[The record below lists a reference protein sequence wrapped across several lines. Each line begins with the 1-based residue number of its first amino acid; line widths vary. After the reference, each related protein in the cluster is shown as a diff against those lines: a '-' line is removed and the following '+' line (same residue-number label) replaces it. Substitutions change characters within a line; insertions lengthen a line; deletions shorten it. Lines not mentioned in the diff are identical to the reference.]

1 MTGNKKM
8 TRREALRNLGLLT
21 AGVLAFSS
29 SVMARATKT
38 QDKKA
43 VDKNTPSPVGALA
56 LPAVPVATLSNGVKL
71 PRLGLGTFLQPDNDV
86 CKASCL
92 AALKAGYRHIDTAH
106 AYNDEEGVGR
116 AIKESGIPREEICLV
131 SKLWVSDYGADGH
144 TLKAI
149 DEMLARLQT
158 DYVDVLYV
166 HQPVGEVLAAWKEM
180 EQAYKQGKVKAL
192 GISNFDYP
200 DPECD
205 AIFDEIV
212 KNSEIKPHI
221 MQVECHPYAQRL
233 DVKKKI
239 APYNLQLECWYPLGG
254 KWSNGVILKDEVI
267 NKIASARGK
276 SAAQIILRWHLQE
289 GHSAIPGSTNH
300 AHIQENINI
309 FDFEL
314 TDDEMAQIRAIN
326 KEQRLYTAT
335 YQQTKGFANGPRM

>member
-1 MTGNKKM
+1 MNKKM
-8 TRREALRNLGLLT
+8 TRREALRNLGML
-21 AGVLAFSS
+21 AGAFAFSS
-29 SVMARATKT
+29 NVLACANAQSKQSADKT
-38 QDKKA
+38 
-43 VDKNTPSPVGALA
+43 TPAPVGALA
-56 LPAVPVATLSNGVKL
+56 AIPAVPVATLSNGVKL

-106 AYNDEEGVGR
+106 AYQDEEGVGR

-131 SKLWVSDYGADGH
+131 SKLWVSDYGANGK

-149 DEMLARLQT
+149 DEMLGRLQT

-233 DVKKKI
+233 DVKAKI

-254 KWSNGVILKDEVI
+254 KWSNGLILKNETI
-267 NKIASARGK
+267 NKIAAARGK
-276 SAAQIILRWHLQE
+276 SAAQIILRWHMQE
-289 GHSAIPGSTNH
+289 GHSAIPGSTNP
-300 AHIQENINI
+300 AHIEENINI

-314 TDDEMAQIRAIN
+314 TADEMAQIRALN
-326 KEQRLYTAT
+326 KEQRLYNAT
-335 YQQTKGFANGPRM
+335 YQQTKGFANGPSM